1 MTHFE
6 LRNLVVH
13 SMLKSIQEKNQL
25 EMKMNRVT
33 CIRNDSTKHDCIHD
47 KFEIAIIYIHKFS
60 HSQIHYGLTRDSFAT
75 LACQF
80 WNQKLKTSKTVEY
93 HVVG

>member
-1 MTHFE
+1 
-6 LRNLVVH
+6 
-13 SMLKSIQEKNQL
+13 MLKSIQEKNQL

-75 LACQF
+75 LAYQF